1 MVGVGVESPA
11 PPAARRL
18 RPGRVSAKRSW
29 PPGCGRLPPAPPPEP
44 APAAAAGDGEN
55 GVDGG
60 AGVLGGRAGEAIA
73 PAAVSPPAQ
82 NGSLLRRQGS
92 GDKGEEA
99 VGPAAVSPVAQ
110 NGALPRQPGMDKMEE
125 AAAPTAASTVT
136 QNGDMP
142 PQQGSD
148 KVEEEAA
155 PAAVSPVVQNGGL
168 PQQQGSDKVEEAAA
182 LAVAQNGAHHQQVQN
197 KVEELVV
204 PAAALPAACNGS
216 RSHVMPKLGPEG
228 AGEDGDK
235 GENGAL
241 QLLGDEGVLSLDVQ
255 EGSRVLEVAAQP
267 VKVLESCGIVS
278 AASSVQNRGEDV
290 VFLALK
296 EQEDGGSAKVGREEV
311 AADGDAMEMG
321 NRTGGCD
328 LETKE
333 NGVAG
338 SRAKRWLTSVVNPP
352 PKNRVVSAVR
362 RFPPGCG
369 RTTVTTKG
377 SGVLEASPVRTFPSS
392 CGRAAVTTTD
402 SRVLEVSPIRTFP
415 PGCGRSAVT
424 ITDSGDQE
432 GLPLEATHVSSSD
445 AMVAVPVLG
454 GAAASTLA
462 QEASNEKMEGKRMV
476 DEGHGWTH
484 DRVQILDD
492 FVGTEQDGDLQLNV
506 VAKATLK
513 NNSNEKMKGTHSPR
527 EGKHVARV
535 VVDDKMKNKLEGSF
549 NRSTLRTP
557 LSDPVAA
564 KTKRKSL
571 ESDETTV
578 ALLCDAKASMAE
590 KMQSKILSTKKEVT
604 CSNVNMRQNKVARK
618 LKGDGIGKDNLYRSD
633 RESKF
638 GKQVGTSQ
646 SDGLKLVP
654 DQLIVQALMAP
665 DRCPWSRGRKSVARA
680 SKSLPRTNKLKGK
693 DSTPR
698 RLLMG
703 KVPSSEAINDEIIE
717 QNNNS
722 NLKDDDNSK
731 ALVMYGEKQQME
743 DNDNSNMEDDDNSK
757 ALVVYGEKREIC
769 VTVPPSVPFGSHHMQ
784 LGDHDMDAR
793 SKVRKLLQLFQ
804 AICRKLMQAEEQG
817 IRSIARIDLEAMNAL
832 KKDPIY
838 RKLGAIVGN
847 VPGVEIGDE
856 FHFRVELSMVGLH
869 RPNQAGIDTSKVNG
883 VLVATSIVASGGY
896 PDELSSSDELI
907 YTGSGGKAGG
917 NKDADDQKL
926 ERGNLALKNCIETK
940 TPVRV
945 IHGFK
950 GQSKSK
956 FGPSRAKQTSTFIYD
971 GLYEV
976 VECWKEGPKGEMVFK
991 YKLRRIAGQPELAL
1005 HTVKATRKSK
1015 VREGL
1020 CLPDI
1025 SQGSER
1031 IPICVI
1037 NTIDDMRPAPFKYI
1051 TKVIYPTWYEK
1062 EPPAGCDCTNGCSD
1076 SIRCAC
1082 VVKNGGEI
1090 PFNFNGAIVEARPLI
1105 YECGPSCRCPP
1116 SCHNRV
1122 SQHGIKIP
1130 LEIFKTGKTGWG
1142 VRSLSSISSGS
1153 FICKYTG
1160 ELLEDKE
1167 AEKTQNDEYLFDI
1180 GSNYHDEEL
1189 WEGLKSVVGVQ
1200 SSTSTS
1206 ETMEGFTIDAAEC
1219 GNVGRFINHSCSP
1232 NLYAQNVLWDHD
1244 DMRMPH
1250 VMFFAIENI
1259 PPLQELT
1266 YHYNYKVGE
1275 VHDKNGNEKV
1285 KNCYCGASDCCGRLY

>member
-1 MVGVGVESPA
+1 LE
-11 PPAARRL
+11 
-18 RPGRVSAKRSW
+18 
-29 PPGCGRLPPAPPPEP
+29 
-44 APAAAAGDGEN
+44 DT
-55 GVDGG
+55 
-60 AGVLGGRAGEAIA
+60 
-73 PAAVSPPAQ
+73 
-82 NGSLLRRQGS
+82 
-92 GDKGEEA
+92 
-99 VGPAAVSPVAQ
+99 PV
-110 NGALPRQPGMDKMEE
+110 
-125 AAAPTAASTVT
+125 T
-136 QNGDMP
+136 
-142 PQQGSD
+142 
-148 KVEEEAA
+148 
-155 PAAVSPVVQNGGL
+155 
-168 PQQQGSDKVEEAAA
+168 
-182 LAVAQNGAHHQQVQN
+182 
-197 KVEELVV
+197 
-204 PAAALPAACNGS
+204 
-216 RSHVMPKLGPEG
+216 
-228 AGEDGDK
+228 
-235 GENGAL
+235 
-241 QLLGDEGVLSLDVQ
+241 
-255 EGSRVLEVAAQP
+255 
-267 VKVLESCGIVS
+267 
-278 AASSVQNRGEDV
+278 
-290 VFLALK
+290 
-296 EQEDGGSAKVGREEV
+296 
-311 AADGDAMEMG
+311 
-321 NRTGGCD
+321 
-328 LETKE
+328 
-333 NGVAG
+333 
-338 SRAKRWLTSVVNPP
+338 
-352 PKNRVVSAVR
+352 
-362 RFPPGCG
+362 
-369 RTTVTTKG
+369 
-377 SGVLEASPVRTFPSS
+377 
-392 CGRAAVTTTD
+392 
-402 SRVLEVSPIRTFP
+402 
-415 PGCGRSAVT
+415 
-424 ITDSGDQE
+424 
-432 GLPLEATHVSSSD
+432 SSD
-445 AMVAVPVLG
+445 AMVSVPVLG
-454 GAAASTLA
+454 GAAASKLA

-476 DEGHGWTH
+476 DECHSWTH
-484 DRVQILDD
+484 NRVQVLDD
-492 FVGTEQDGDLQLNV
+492 FVGTEQDGDLQLNA
-506 VAKATLK
+506 VAKTTLG
-513 NNSNEKMKGTHSPR
+513 NSSNKKMKETHSSRISR
-527 EGKHVARV
+527 EGKHVAQV
-535 VVDDKMKNKLEGSF
+535 VVDGKMKNKLDGSF

-557 LSDPVAA
+557 LSDPVDA

-578 ALLCDAKASMAE
+578 SMLCDAKASMAE
-590 KMQSKILSTKKEVT
+590 KVQSKTLSAKKEVT
-604 CSNVNMRQNKVARK
+604 CSNVNVKQNKVPRK
-618 LKGDGIGKDNLYRSD
+618 LKGDGIGNNNLH

-638 GKQVGTSQ
+638 GKHGGTNQ
-646 SDGLKLVP
+646 HDGLKLVP

-698 RLLMG
+698 RLLTG
-703 KVPSSEAINDEIIE
+703 KVASSDLINDETME
-717 QNNNS
+717 DNDNS
-722 NLKDDDNSK
+722 NLEDDDSSK
-731 ALVMYGEKQQME
+731 ALVVYGEKRQME
-743 DNDNSNMEDDDNSK
+743 DNDNSDLEDDDNSK

-769 VTVPPSVPFGSHHMQ
+769 VTVPPLVPFGSHHMQ
-784 LGDHDMDAR
+784 LGDHDVDAR
-793 SKVRKLLQLFQ
+793 SKVRKLLRLFQ
-804 AICRKLMQAEEQG
+804 AICRKLMQIEEQG
-817 IRSIARIDLEAMNAL
+817 IRNIARIDLEAMNAL

-838 RKLGAIVGN
+838 KKLGAIVGN

-950 GQSKSK
+950 GQTKSK

-991 YKLRRIAGQPELAL
+991 YKLLRIAGQPELAL

-1130 LEIFKTGKTGWG
+1130 LEIFKTSKTGWG

-1153 FICKYTG
+1153 FICEYTG
-1160 ELLEDKE
+1160 ELLEDEE
-1167 AEKTQNDEYLFDI
+1167 AEKRQNDEYLFDI

-1200 SSTSTS
+1200 SSTSSS

-1250 VMFFAIENI
+1250 VMFFAVENI

-1266 YHYNYKVGE
+1266 YHYNYKVGK

-1285 KNCYCGASDCCGRLY
+1285 KSCYCGASDCCGRLY